1 MSRVSATPI
10 RILLVEDHPV
20 VRLGLRTVVEAQP
33 DMAVVG
39 ESETVAE
46 ALAAAETDNP
56 DMVILAL
63 RLEGELGGIELC
75 RDIKNLDVAPIVLVY
90 SSFNSSED
98 ISASFLAGADGFIYK
113 GAEPGRLLS
122 GIRDL
127 DRGRAVWVSGVET
140 DEQSVQL
147 QRAVEA
153 SGLTRREREVLG
165 FMLQH
170 FTNSQIAD
178 ELVVELTT
186 VKTHVSSVLRK
197 LGMQSRRELF

>member
-1 MSRVSATPI
+1 MNENSAATNSALAATRARMPSSSAGITCGSPGACRQRTTDPAGRWLHRVCRVSATAI

-75 RDIKNLDVAPIVLVY
+75 RDIKNLDVEI
-90 SSFNSSED
+90 
-98 ISASFLAGADGFIYK
+98 
-113 GAEPGRLLS
+113 
-122 GIRDL
+122 
-127 DRGRAVWVSGVET
+127 GRASW
-140 DEQSVQL
+140 
-147 QRAVEA
+147 
-153 SGLTRREREVLG
+153 RE
-165 FMLQH
+165 
-170 FTNSQIAD
+170 
-178 ELVVELTT
+178 
-186 VKTHVSSVLRK
+186 
-197 LGMQSRRELF
+197 